1 MDTATISTSPFQ
13 VGDQVRL
20 ITPRHGNRPTNPV
33 WGGTF
38 SRVGK
43 VISIFSNGYDPL
55 PVRVQWGFAQEN
67 DYSVRDLAHH
77 VEAPKPAPAKP
88 APDPGIW
95 VGDRVFLKH
104 SELCGVLVGA
114 TGTVASLTSSFEGQ
128 ISVRFDGHVSGYHK
142 SSAPAL
148 ANTYAVKPK
157 DLRYYADAG
166 EGYRILRDN
175 ETRLPTDEVI
185 GGNTDLQTWH
195 SCKSLR
201 LCSHAA
207 QAKTVGDRRAE
218 LTKINPRA
226 AWTLQYRRKEEA
238 PAVAA
243 PTPTPAAQT
252 VTPRCSTLTPPAGF
266 RILAEGEPIQ
276 LGDRTWTGAGW
287 GISALREHT
296 SKVAGFFYGDLTD
309 VPWVR
314 PAPRVC
320 PTSDD
325 CPAVQSY
332 QFLGDNDVIQAGD
345 EFRTNVSVDKWY
357 RFGDSVG
364 RTLAEAAA
372 HLSDLDGVTIREAR
386 RPAPT
391 PAVEPATTRTADLR
405 NGGTITLD
413 RNRTGLPLITV
424 RYSDG
429 QVASANR
436 YTDDEL
442 TALATL
448 LNQGTK

>member
-1 MDTATISTSPFQ
+1 MDTATLSTFSFK

-55 PVRVQWGFAQEN
+55 PVRVQWGFDQEN
-67 DYSVRDLAHH
+67 DYSVLDLAHH
-77 VEAPKPAPAKP
+77 VEAPKPAAPTPPKP
-88 APDPGIW
+88 GDNGIR

-128 ISVRFDGHVSGYHK
+128 ISVRFDGHMSGYHK

-166 EGYRILRDN
+166 AGYRILRDN
-175 ETRLPTDEVI
+175 ETRLPTDEVANGLAGI
-185 GGNTDLQTWH
+185 ATWR
-195 SCKSLR
+195 SCQSLR
-201 LCSHAA
+201 LCSRAA
-207 QAKTVGDRRAE
+207 QAKTGGDRRAE

-226 AWTLQYRRKEEA
+226 AWTLQYRRKEAAPVVTAAPAA
-238 PAVAA
+238 PAVN
-243 PTPTPAAQT
+243 
-252 VTPRCSTLTPPAGF
+252 
-266 RILAEGEPIQ
+266 
-276 LGDRTWTGAGW
+276 
-287 GISALREHT
+287 
-296 SKVAGFFYGDLTD
+296 
-309 VPWVR
+309 
-314 PAPRVC
+314 
-320 PTSDD
+320 
-325 CPAVQSY
+325 SY

-345 EFRTNVSVDKWY
+345 EFRTNVSVDKWH

-391 PAVEPATTRTADLR
+391 PAVEPATSRTTKLR

-413 RNRTGLPLITV
+413 LNRAGLPLITV
-424 RYSDG
+424 HYSDG
-429 QVASANR
+429 LVASANR